1 MIRKDHQLN
10 KFIQMKQDI
19 ILSGVGGQGIVSI
32 ASVIGLAALEENMYI
47 KQSEVHGMSQRGG
60 AVMSHLRISSQ
71 PISSDLIP
79 TGKADMILSVEPMES
94 LRYLPY
100 LSKQGWIVSNSRP
113 FININNYP
121 AIEEIINEITK
132 LPHSILADAEQI
144 AEDAGSVRTSN
155 MVMLGV
161 ASPLLVISKNAL
173 QKGIE
178 KLFASKSKEI
188 IDMNLKAF
196 EVGYTYSKSKGL

>member
-1 MIRKDHQLN
+1 
-10 KFIQMKQDI
+10 MKQDI

-32 ASVIGLAALEENMYI
+32 ASVIGLAALEEKLHI

-79 TGKADMILSVEPMES
+79 TGKADMILSAEPMES

-100 LSKQGWIVSNSRP
+100 LSKQGWVVSNSRP
-113 FININNYP
+113 FVNINNYP
-121 AIEEIINEITK
+121 EVEKIMNEISK
-132 LPHSILADAEQI
+132 LPHSLLADAEQI

-155 MVMLGV
+155 MVMLGI
-161 ASPLLVISKNAL
+161 AAPLLVISKNAL

-196 EVGYTYSKSKGL
+196 EIGYSYSKAKGL

>member
-1 MIRKDHQLN
+1 
-10 KFIQMKQDI
+10 MKQDI

-32 ASVIGLAALEENMYI
+32 ASVIGLAALEEKLHI

-79 TGKADMILSVEPMES
+79 TGKADMILSAEPMES

-100 LSKQGWIVSNSRP
+100 LSKQGWVISNSRP
-113 FININNYP
+113 FVNINNYP
-121 AIEEIINEITK
+121 EVEEIMNEITK
-132 LPHSILADAEQI
+132 LPHSLLADAEQI
-144 AEDAGSVRTSN
+144 AEEAGSVRTSN

-161 ASPLLVISKNAL
+161 AAPFLVISKEAL
-173 QKGIE
+173 KKGVE
-178 KLFASKSKEI
+178 KLFASKSKEV

-196 EVGYTYSKSKGL
+196 EIGYAYSKAKGL

>member
-1 MIRKDHQLN
+1 MI
-10 KFIQMKQDI
+10 KQDI

-32 ASVIGLAALEENMYI
+32 ASVIGLAALNEELNI

-79 TGKADMILSVEPMES
+79 MGKADMILSVEPMEA

-100 LSKQGWIVSNSRP
+100 LIKNGWLVSNSRP

-121 AIEEIINEITK
+121 DIEDILNEISK
-132 LPHSILADAEQI
+132 LPHAMLADAEQL
-144 AEDAGSVRTSN
+144 AEETGSVRTSN

-161 ASPLLVISKNAL
+161 ASPFLKISSNAL
-173 QKGIE
+173 KKGIE
-178 KLFASKSKEI
+178 ELFSNKTDDI
-188 IDMNLKAF
+188 ITLNLKAF
-196 EVGYTYSKSKGL
+196 DIGRAYAENKKTQ

>member
-1 MIRKDHQLN
+1 
-10 KFIQMKQDI
+10 MKQDI

-32 ASVIGLAALEENMYI
+32 ASVIGLAALEEKLHI

-79 TGKADMILSVEPMES
+79 TGKADMILSAEPMES

-100 LSKQGWIVSNSRP
+100 LSKQGWVISNSRP
-113 FININNYP
+113 FVNINNYP
-121 AIEEIINEITK
+121 EVEEIMNEISK
-132 LPHSILADAEQI
+132 LPHSLLADAEQI
-144 AEDAGSVRTSN
+144 AEEAGSVRTSN

-161 ASPLLVISKNAL
+161 AAPFLVISKEAL
-173 QKGIE
+173 KKGVE
-178 KLFASKSKEI
+178 KLFASKSKEV

-196 EVGYTYSKSKGL
+196 EIGYAYSKAKGL